1 MKIISPRLHGVLDYV
16 TILFLGLSPF
26 LFQMNHAAR
35 VFTFALAI
43 VHLSL
48 TLLTDFDLG
57 VFKVIPLKIHG
68 TIEVTVSAVLVFI
81 AFLFRNWE
89 DQTSFYYYLVFS
101 MALFLVW
108 LTSSYTDR
116 NNIEPEIVE

>member
-1 MKIISPRLHGVLDYV
+1 MKIISPRLHGVLDYA

-35 VFTFALAI
+35 IFTFALGI

-48 TLLTDFDLG
+48 TLLTDFDMG
-57 VFKVIPLKIHG
+57 IFKVIPLKIHG
-68 TIEVTVSAVLVFI
+68 AIEVTVSVVLVII

-108 LTSSYTDR
+108 LSSSYTNR
-116 NNIEPEIVE
+116 NEMEADIVE

>member
-1 MKIISPRLHGVLDYV
+1 MNIISPRLHGALDYI

-26 LFQMNHAAR
+26 LFQMNPAAR
-35 VFTFALAI
+35 TFTFALGI